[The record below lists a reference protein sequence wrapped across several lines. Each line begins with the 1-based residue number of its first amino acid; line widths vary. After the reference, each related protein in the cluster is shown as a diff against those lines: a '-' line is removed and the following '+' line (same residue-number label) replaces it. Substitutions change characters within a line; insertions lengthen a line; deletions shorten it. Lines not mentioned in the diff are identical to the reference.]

1 MPYIRRMPYIRTDS
15 TDYMPRLFTPVAWSS
30 HTNIYEVNIR
40 QYTPE
45 GTFNAFA
52 LHIPRLA
59 DMGVEILWMMPIT
72 PISKEGRKGTMGS
85 YYACAD
91 YTNTNPE
98 FGTLQDFGNLVK
110 QAHEAG
116 MKVIIDWVAN
126 HTGLDHVWT
135 TTHPEYFK
143 KNIEGKFYDTHGWDD
158 VIDLNYYDQSMR
170 NAMIAAMGFWVKECD
185 IDGFRCDM
193 AHLVPLDFWRQ
204 ARAALQPLKPL
215 FWLAETEDTPYLE
228 VFDCCYAWRWMHLSE
243 DFAKGKAEL
252 KGLVALLKEYE
263 QEYPIGTCP
272 LFFTA
277 NHDENSWNG
286 TEYEKYDGAVMPLAV
301 FNFTWSGIPLIY
313 SGQELPSLKRLKFFD
328 KDPIEWTG
336 QNQLHDFYKALAR
349 LRKTHPAVD
358 NGGQGFPL
366 MVATTHNDKV
376 FAYLRQYNNRQVLV
390 VLNLSPQPVSV
401 TLPEGYVQGIFS
413 NIFDGKLFTITP
425 GLSIEMNAWG
435 YLVLT
440 DK

>member
-1 MPYIRRMPYIRTDS
+1 LALNAPFRQDGIYSYRMSRR
-15 TDYMPRLFTPVAWSS
+15 FTPVAWSS

-45 GTFNAFA
+45 GTFKAFA
-52 LHIPRLA
+52 THLPRLA

-91 YTNTNPE
+91 YTTTNPE
-98 FGTLQDFGNLVK
+98 FGTIEEFGILVK
-110 QAHEAG
+110 QAHDAG

-126 HTGLDHVWT
+126 HTGLDHVWSVS
-135 TTHPEYFK
+135 HPEYYK
-143 KNIEGKFYDTHGWDD
+143 KDIDGKFYDTHGWDD
-158 VIDLNYYDQSMR
+158 VIDLNYYDQAMR
-170 NAMIAAMGFWVKECD
+170 NAMVEAMRFWIRECN

-204 ARAALQPLKPL
+204 ARTALDLEKPL
-215 FWLAETEDTPYLE
+215 FWLAETEDLPYLD

-243 DFAKGKAEL
+243 DFAKGKAAL
-252 KGLVALLKEYE
+252 DKLVNLLKEYE
-263 QEYPIGTCP
+263 QEYPTGSCP

-286 TEYEKYDGAVMPLAV
+286 TEYEKYDGAVRPLAV

-313 SGQELPSLKRLKFFD
+313 SGQELPSLKRLKFFE

-336 QNQLHDFYKALAR
+336 QNQLHDFYKALAN
-349 LRKTHPAVD
+349 LRKQHPAVD
-358 NGGQGFPL
+358 TGASAFPF
-366 MVATTHNDKV
+366 MVATTDNDKV
-376 FAYLRQYNNRQVLV
+376 LAYLRQTVNRKVLV
-390 VLNLSPQPVSV
+390 LLNLSPQPAKVQ
-401 TLPEGYVQGIFS
+401 LPEGYVQGNFT
-413 NIFDGKLFTITP
+413 NIFDGKQLYIDAR
-425 GLSIEMNAWG
+425 LSIPLKAWD

-440 DK
+440 D

>member
-1 MPYIRRMPYIRTDS
+1 LALNAPFPQDGIYSYRMSRR
-15 TDYMPRLFTPVAWSS
+15 FTPVAWSS

-45 GTFNAFA
+45 GTFKAFA
-52 LHIPRLA
+52 THLPRLA

-98 FGTLQDFGNLVK
+98 FGTIEEFGILVK
-110 QAHEAG
+110 QAHDAG

-126 HTGLDHVWT
+126 HTGLDHVWSVS
-135 TTHPEYFK
+135 HPEYYK
-143 KNIEGKFYDTHGWDD
+143 KDIDGKFYDTHGWDD
-158 VIDLNYYDQSMR
+158 VIDLNYYDQAMR
-170 NAMIAAMGFWVKECD
+170 NAMVEAMRFWIRECN

-204 ARAALQPLKPL
+204 ARTALDFEKPL
-215 FWLAETEDTPYLE
+215 FWLAETEDLPYLD

-243 DFAKGKAEL
+243 DFAKGKATL
-252 KGLVALLKEYE
+252 DRLVNLLKEYE
-263 QEYPIGTCP
+263 QEYPTGACP

-286 TEYEKYDGAVMPLAV
+286 TEYEKYDGAVRPLAV

-313 SGQELPSLKRLKFFD
+313 SGQELPSLKRLKFFE

-336 QNQLHDFYKALAR
+336 QNQLHDFYKALAN
-349 LRKTHPAVD
+349 LRKQHPAVD
-358 NGGQGFPL
+358 TGASTFPF
-366 MVATTHNDKV
+366 MVATTDNDKV
-376 FAYLRQYNNRQVLV
+376 LAYLRQNVNRKVLV
-390 VLNLSPQPVSV
+390 LLNLSPQPAKVQ
-401 TLPEGYVQGIFS
+401 LPEGYVQGNFT
-413 NIFDGKLFTITP
+413 NIFDGKQLYIDAR
-425 GLSIEMNAWG
+425 LSIPLKAWD

-440 DK
+440 D